1 MRILLPLEI
10 VITIILLLLSFNCWS
25 KQECREYEMDTLQ
38 LFSDTL
44 VGKRMYPQQLTDE
57 TYRIAKKKQVYC
69 CLEINENVLFVV
81 ATAEKTDVNSDF
93 ETIGYSGSNVILQ
106 RLNEL
111 SPEAKYNSCFI
122 SDTECEFYNQYDTLQ
137 YWLQWNPESPT
148 FVNIETSGEWTLGW
162 CKIKSTNF
170 HFGSLHCGMQ
180 YSDFLSLLNISN
192 DVSRRYEQI
201 ILLNPQ
207 AVRDMWFYHYGESMN
222 LFDDSF
228 LCKRLIFKRNLL
240 ITIEEGNLLL
250 PNSSLW
256 KEIR

>member
-1 MRILLPLEI
+1 MKLKTFYACI
-10 VITIILLLLSFNCWS
+10 VMLLLCSYGYVNA
-25 KQECREYEMDTLQ
+25 KEQIRYDVDTLQ
-38 LFSDTL
+38 LFCGTL
-44 VGKRMYPQQLTDE
+44 VGKRIYPRQLMDE

-69 CLEINENVLFVV
+69 CLEINKDVLFVV
-81 ATAEKTDVNSDF
+81 ATAEKTDINLDF
-93 ETIGYSGSNVILQ
+93 GTIGYSCTDVMLQ

-111 SPEAKYNSCFI
+111 NPDTKYNSSFI
-122 SDTECEFYNQYDTLQ
+122 SDTEYEFYNQYDTLL
-137 YWLQWNPESPT
+137 YWLQWDPESPT

-170 HFGSLHCGMQ
+170 PFGSLRCGMQ

-201 ILLNPQ
+201 ILLHPQ
-207 AVRDMWFYHYGESMN
+207 AVRDMWFYHYGESVN
-222 LFDDSF
+222 LFDESF
-228 LCKRLIFKRNLL
+228 LCKRLIFKSNHL

-250 PNSSLW
+250 PHSSLW